1 MKIFILIIFFISS
14 SVLSQTNTEIHVFDI
29 VKKGESYILKNGK
42 NISNNTGYDS
52 QPFFYENDKVLFA
65 SEKNGQTEIVLSNL
79 NSTNKN
85 LNYRS
90 NTTNGGEYSPQRI
103 PNSSQISAVRLDND
117 GLQRFYKYDRKSK
130 KSTELIP
137 DLKVAYPAWFDENT
151 VVASVIVNDSLHL
164 IISDLKSKTNTTVAK
179 NVGRSV
185 HKIPDTELMSFISK
199 ENDKYWLLKSLN
211 PKTKKIKTI
220 TSVGKTEDVAWLP
233 NGTLLLP
240 NQSTIYQFNPKTDK
254 NPKLFF
260 SFSDENINNISR
272 MAVNSEGTKIAIVA
286 EVSPR
291 YLAEEQLIGYNNRDI
306 NAFLKPFAKNVKI
319 YRFPNT
325 LSYEGLEKMR
335 ENYDS
340 FFKNTPDLHCKI
352 LKRIVFKDKVI
363 DHELV
368 TANGRTFKAVAI
380 YSIKNGKIVSVTFM

>member
-29 VKKGESYILKNGK
+29 VKKEESYILKNGK

-52 QPFFYENDKVLFA
+52 QPFFYENDKVLFT

-90 NTTNGGEYSPQRI
+90 NTSNGGEYSPQRI

-185 HKIPDTELMSFISK
+185 HKIPGTELMSFISK

-211 PKTKKIKTI
+211 PKTKEIKTI
-220 TSVGKTEDVAWLP
+220 TSVGKTEDVTWLP
-233 NGTLLLP
+233 NVTLLIP

-260 SFSDENINNISR
+260 SFFDENINNISR
-272 MAVNSEGTKIAIVA
+272 MTVNSEGTKIAIVA

-306 NAFLKPFAKNVKI
+306 NAFLKPFAKNVKV

-340 FFKNTPDLHCKI
+340 FFKNTPDLNCKI

>member
-42 NISNNTGYDS
+42 NISNNIGYDS

-90 NTTNGGEYSPQRI
+90 NTPNGGEYSPQRI

-151 VVASVIVNDSLHL
+151 LVASVIVNDSLHL

-185 HKIPDTELMSFISK
+185 HKIPNTELMSFISK

-211 PKTKKIKTI
+211 PKTKEIKTI
-220 TSVGKTEDVAWLP
+220 TSVGKTEDVTWLP

-306 NAFLKPFAKNVKI
+306 NAFLKPFAKNVKV

-335 ENYDS
+335 ENYNS
-340 FFKNTPDLHCKI
+340 FFKNTPDLNCKI

-368 TANGRTFKAVAI
+368 TANGKTFKAVVI

>member
-90 NTTNGGEYSPQRI
+90 NTPNGGEYSPQRI

-211 PKTKKIKTI
+211 PKTKEIKTI
-220 TSVGKTEDVAWLP
+220 TSVGKTEDVTWLP

-306 NAFLKPFAKNVKI
+306 NAFLKPFAKNVKV

>member
-90 NTTNGGEYSPQRI
+90 NTPNGGEYSPQRI

-185 HKIPDTELMSFISK
+185 HKIPGTELMSFISK

-211 PKTKKIKTI
+211 PKTKEIKTI
-220 TSVGKTEDVAWLP
+220 TSVGKTEDVTWLP

-260 SFSDENINNISR
+260 SFFDENINNISR
-272 MAVNSEGTKIAIVA
+272 IAVNSEGTKIAIVA

-306 NAFLKPFAKNVKI
+306 NAFLKPFAKNVKV

>member
-42 NISNNTGYDS
+42 NISKNTGYDS

-90 NTTNGGEYSPQRI
+90 NTPNGGEYSPQRI

-151 VVASVIVNDSLHL
+151 LVASVIVNDSLHL
-164 IISDLKSKTNTTVAK
+164 IISDLKSKTNTIVAK

-185 HKIPDTELMSFISK
+185 HKIPGTELMSFISK

-211 PKTKKIKTI
+211 PRTKEIKTI
-220 TSVGKTEDVAWLP
+220 TSVGKTEDVTWLP

-306 NAFLKPFAKNVKI
+306 NAFLKPFAKNVKV

>member
-42 NISNNTGYDS
+42 NISNNIGYDS

-90 NTTNGGEYSPQRI
+90 NTPNGGEYSPQRI

-151 VVASVIVNDSLHL
+151 LVASVIVNDSLHL

-185 HKIPDTELMSFISK
+185 HKIPNTELMSFISK

-211 PKTKKIKTI
+211 PRTKEIKTI
-220 TSVGKTEDVAWLP
+220 TSVGKTEDVTWLP

-306 NAFLKPFAKNVKI
+306 NAFLKPFAKNVKV

-335 ENYDS
+335 ENYNS
-340 FFKNTPDLHCKI
+340 FFKNTPDLNCKI